1 MAKTFLSNANATLL
15 PPTITGPIFNLTTE
29 QSAVQQL
36 ARKVPLSID
45 ANTVIPVS
53 MDIPVAGWVTEGQ
66 KKPVAQ
72 QSVGIRQMSG
82 KKLAL
87 ILPVSEELTRS
98 NPAGLYDQLKQ
109 DLPAALSRAFDYA
122 AIHGKDLRTGAAGP
136 FGENYLR
143 STQNVIDLGATSAA
157 NGGIYIDLVSGEE
170 LVVNS
175 DFDFSGFVGDPR
187 LRVRVKKAVD
197 TTGQPIWSS
206 DPHGGVNTSSL
217 IGYPAAYNRGVS
229 GKYTRFGNRVQVIT
243 LTGTPT
249 GGTFMVF
256 GNGNSVSFNF
266 NESQATA
273 QTKIQTLGGPF
284 ASATVAG
291 TGPWTVTLY
300 AAPTATG
307 VAGSAAPLGA
317 TSNIAGANTLTGG
330 SSPAV
335 NVTQSPAQD
344 TLVRAVGGDW
354 SQCAWGQGIDITVKV
369 SDEASYVDD
378 DGTTVHSAFQEN
390 LVLLLVEAYYGFV
403 VGNPNAFVIYND

>member
-122 AIHGKDLRTGAAGP
+122 TIHGKDLRTGGAGP

-143 STQNVIDLGATSAA
+143 ATQNVIDLGATAA
-157 NGGIYIDLVSGEE
+157 GAGGIYIDLVNGEE
-170 LVVNS
+170 LVVNN
-175 DFDFSGFVGDPR
+175 DFDFNGFVGDPR

-206 DPHGGVNTSSL
+206 DPHGGVNTSNL

-229 GKYTRFGNRVQVIT
+229 GKYTRYGNRIQIIT

-249 GGTFMVF
+249 GGTFLVF
-256 GNGNSVSFNF
+256 GNGNSVQFAY

-273 QTKIQTLGGPF
+273 QTKIQSLGGPF

-317 TSNIAGANTLTGG
+317 TSNVGGANTLTGG
-330 SSPAV
+330 SSPSV
-335 NVTQSPAQD
+335 GVTQSPAQD
-344 TLVRAVGGDW
+344 TLVRAIGGDW

-378 DGTTVHSAFQEN
+378 DGVTVHSAFQEN

-403 VGNPNAFVIYND
+403 VGNANAFVVYND

>member
-317 TSNIAGANTLTGG
+317 TSNVGGANTLTGG
-330 SSPAV
+330 SSPSV
-335 NVTQSPAQD
+335 GVTQSPAQD
-344 TLVRAVGGDW
+344 TLVRAIGSDW

-378 DGTTVHSAFQEN
+378 DGETDHSAFQEN

-403 VGNPNAFVIYND
+403 VGNANAFVVYND